1 MIDPVSFWAHNSDSK
16 LNKPSVYPVDWMSM
30 EGLSDDDHLICA
42 YWINGFS
49 LTHKRWCQMAV
60 EATEDV
66 QWNHQAFQ
74 KLVIDEDRRQLIHA
88 LVKSHRNDATTFD
101 DVIANKGQGLV
112 GLLSGS
118 PGVGKTLTA
127 EAVSEVTERP
137 LYMVSA
143 GELGIQADAVDKRL
157 GVILDIT
164 RRWGCVLLIDEVG
177 LASAH
182 CHNRSNPLLRQT
194 SFLVQEDTICN
205 AIHLSACS

>member
-1 MIDPVSFWAHNSDSK
+1 MVDPVSFWAHNSDSN
-16 LNKPSVYPVDWMSM
+16 LNKPSSYPADWMSM
-30 EGLSDDDHLICA
+30 EGLSDGDHLICA

-49 LTHKRWCQMAV
+49 LTHKKWCQMAV
-60 EATEDV
+60 EAMGDV
-66 QWNHQAFQ
+66 QWNHEAFQ

-88 LVKSHRNDATTFD
+88 LVKAHRNDATTFD
-101 DVIANKGQGLV
+101 DIIANKGQGLV

-143 GELGIQADAVDKRL
+143 GELGIQADTVDQRL
-157 GVILDIT
+157 GVILDVT

-177 LASAH
+177 TVVTQPSIEPDLAIRRTFSWVRVETTCSA
-182 CHNRSNPLLRQT
+182 T
-194 SFLVQEDTICN
+194 
-205 AIHLSACS
+205 HLSACS